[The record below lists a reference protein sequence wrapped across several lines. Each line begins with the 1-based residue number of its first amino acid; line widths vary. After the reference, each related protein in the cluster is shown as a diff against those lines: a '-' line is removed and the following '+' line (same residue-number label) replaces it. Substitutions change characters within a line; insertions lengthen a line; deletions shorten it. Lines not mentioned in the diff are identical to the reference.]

1 MIVCD
6 KVCQF
11 LTKSQSGETSSLSS
25 NKSQSFLV
33 VETLG
38 EGIDDNLF
46 PLGGSVLRQV
56 RGVQRK
62 PLPASA
68 VFQVTSA
75 QNNPMSKI
83 LAPFTLYHYFSRL
96 CNVKLIKD
104 ANYASPKYPSLY
116 GSRLKWTKI
125 KELVQKLGM
134 WI

>member
-1 MIVCD
+1 MVFRKD
-6 KVCQF
+6 EWA
-11 LTKSQSGETSSLSS
+11 LTRIDERYDSLWQRSQSGETSSLSC

-38 EGIDDNLF
+38 EGIDDNLL

-75 QNNPMSKI
+75 QNNPMSK
-83 LAPFTLYHYFSRL
+83 R
-96 CNVKLIKD
+96 
-104 ANYASPKYPSLY
+104 
-116 GSRLKWTKI
+116 
-125 KELVQKLGM
+125 
-134 WI
+134 

>member
-25 NKSQSFLV
+25 NKSQSFLA

-68 VFQVTSA
+68 VFPSDFS
-75 QNNPMSKI
+75 SK
-83 LAPFTLYHYFSRL
+83 
-96 CNVKLIKD
+96 
-104 ANYASPKYPSLY
+104 
-116 GSRLKWTKI
+116 
-125 KELVQKLGM
+125 
-134 WI
+134 